1 MILLLTRHTRRTPMH
16 MRLFVA
22 SSSVSKAALSSLSSS
37 ATDAKFYIPR
47 KERATSNSMYEI
59 DNIYD
64 QRIKRRRRI
73 DPTRELNYTPD
84 HWERHKSV
92 FRRIKH
98 MLTTFG
104 SSPFQR
110 LMFPD
115 FFVTSMIAGSLTYYN
130 NFMVIDASSQL
141 WIDGSGFAAATTA
154 IALMTGF
161 RLNASNARYAEGRK
175 LIGAV
180 HSTSR
185 DLATNTM
192 MWIKLREDKKRM
204 INLIKAF
211 SVAMTFHLNKK
222 GAHHSIRRCLPN
234 FEEQIYA
241 EYQAELLDI
250 FSDDQN
256 EDFLLICNWFRL
268 KENVPL
274 GITTLMRQIIAENEQ
289 KDYFTRE
296 LDNHVHR
303 LVQSLGGCERIQ
315 KTPLPTCFTRH
326 TSRLLWVWSNLLP
339 FAIYPVCGLYTLPTT
354 IAISYSIMGI
364 EDIGV
369 QLEEPFNIL
378 PLRQYADNT
387 YDSVHFIESVYA
399 SGKYAG

>member
-1 MILLLTRHTRRTPMH
+1 MILQLASCARSPTPDF
-16 MRLFVA
+16 MRLFDASQVIRRLA
-22 SSSVSKAALSSLSSS
+22 SSSSPSSS
-37 ATDAKFYIPR
+37 VVAKFYIPR
-47 KERATSNSMYEI
+47 SERTSSDSIYGEI

-64 QRIKRRRRI
+64 RRIKRRRRI

-92 FRRIKH
+92 YRRVKH
-98 MLTTFG
+98 MITTVG

-110 LMFPD
+110 LLLPD

-130 NFMVIDASSQL
+130 EFVAIASSQQF

-192 MWIKLREDKKRM
+192 MWIKLEQDKRRM

-222 GAHHSIRRCLPN
+222 GAHYSIRRCLPN

-250 FSDDQN
+250 FPDKHDD
-256 EDFLLICNWFRL
+256 DFSRICNWFRM

-289 KDYFTRE
+289 KDSFTRE
-296 LDNHVHR
+296 LDIHVHR

-326 TSRLLWVWSNLLP
+326 TSRLLWIWSNLLP
-339 FAIYPVCGLYTLPTT
+339 FAIYPVCGIYTLPTT
-354 IAISYSIMGI
+354 IAISYSIMGSKF
-364 EDIGV
+364 V
-369 QLEEPFNIL
+369 
-378 PLRQYADNT
+378 
-387 YDSVHFIESVYA
+387 SVLFCCRPY
-399 SGKYAG
+399 

>member
-1 MILLLTRHTRRTPMH
+1 MSLLLTRQARRPIH
-16 MRLFVA
+16 KLVA
-22 SSSVSKAALSSLSSS
+22 SSLGRAASLSSS
-37 ATDAKFYIPR
+37 SATKAKFYIPR
-47 KERATSNSMYEI
+47 KDRTTSESMYEI
-59 DNIYD
+59 DKIYD

-115 FFVTSMIAGSLTYYN
+115 FFVTSAIAGSLTYYN
-130 NFMVIDASSQL
+130 EFMIAEASSQL

-175 LIGAV
+175 LIGSV

-192 MWIKLREDKKRM
+192 MWIKLKEDKKRM
-204 INLIKAF
+204 IHLIKAF

-250 FSDDQN
+250 FADDQN
-256 EDFLLICNWFRL
+256 EDFLLICNWYQM

-289 KDYFTRE
+289 KDSFTRE
-296 LDNHVHR
+296 LDIHVHR

-326 TSRLLWVWSNLLP
+326 TSRLLWIWSNLLP

-387 YDSVHFIESVYA
+387 YDSVHFIESAYA
-399 SGKYAG
+399 NGKFAS